1 MNNPD
6 RMPHDDTSSIIDLLD
21 AASNV
26 VISVHTRPDGDAIGS
41 QLALGM
47 FLEKK
52 GKRVTYLNADP
63 HPYNLDWLPGRDRL
77 ELYTGALKH
86 VAALDRADVV
96 VIADTNAEH
105 RIGDHGR
112 LIREGKA
119 TTLLVDHHTDPET
132 WFNAMYRRE
141 SASSTG
147 ELVYEII
154 AAWDVDALDEA
165 IATNLYVAIMTDTG
179 SFRFSSVTPALH
191 RIIADLMER
200 GGLDVARLH
209 SEVYDKRTPEGM
221 RLMGR
226 ILDTLTLT
234 LDGQLAHMSVT
245 RSALA
250 DTGASVEE
258 TEGLVNQALAV
269 EGVRVALIFTE
280 TERGT
285 KISFRSKG
293 DDHVHQWARSLGGG
307 GHRNASGA
315 FVHKPLDATIR
326 MAIETA
332 PRFVAF
338 KEPDLPDPDALS
350 AEDAAYLSALLDQKK
365 NV

>member
-1 MNNPD
+1 
-6 RMPHDDTSSIIDLLD
+6 MPQADTAPVLNLLEK
-21 AASNV
+21 ASTV

-41 QLALGM
+41 QLALGL
-47 FLEKK
+47 FLESQ
-52 GKRVTYLNADP
+52 GKHVTYLNADP
-63 HPYNLDWLPGRDRL
+63 HPYNLDWLPGREKL
-77 ELYTGALKH
+77 EVYTGSLKQ
-86 VAALDRADVV
+86 VEALDRADVV
-96 VIADTNAEH
+96 VVADTNAQH

-119 TTLLVDHHTDPET
+119 TTLLIDHHTDPET
-132 WFNAMYRRE
+132 WFHTTYRRE

-147 ELVYEII
+147 ELVYELI
-154 AAWDVDALDEA
+154 AAWDIDAIDNA
-165 IATNLYVAIMTDTG
+165 IAANLYVAIMTDTG

-191 RIIADLMER
+191 RIVADIMER
-200 GGLDVARLH
+200 GKLEVSELH
-209 SEVYDKRTPEGM
+209 AEVYDKRTPEGM

-234 LDGQLAHMSVT
+234 FNGELAHMSVT
-245 RSALA
+245 RSALME
-250 DTGASVEE
+250 TGASVEE
-258 TEGLVNQALAV
+258 TEGLVNQALSV

-293 DDHVHQWARSLGGG
+293 SDHVHAWARSLGGG

-326 MAIETA
+326 TAVETA
-332 PRFVAF
+332 PRFIAF
-338 KEPDLPDPDALS
+338 NDAESSTSDELS
-350 AEDAAYLSALLDQKK
+350 AADAAYLSALLDQKRH
-365 NV
+365 V